1 MFILVCAWFVGSL
14 HFVIISSGKMLR
26 HEDCLDYGC
35 SFFAKL
41 SWTKIFFGKN
51 MVVTNYTLI
60 AEKMFLYGKK
70 KFILKTF
77 FTEKSF
83 FCREK
88 YEWKCKKTDISF
100 EKYIFMQI
108 IFVLQIKY
116 KYFWNIYSFC
126 QKTFFWS

>member
-1 MFILVCAWFVGSL
+1 
-14 HFVIISSGKMLR
+14 
-26 HEDCLDYGC
+26 
-35 SFFAKL
+35 
-41 SWTKIFFGKN
+41 

-83 FCREK
+83 LCREK

-100 EKYIFMQI
+100 
-108 IFVLQIKY
+108 
-116 KYFWNIYSFC
+116 
-126 QKTFFWS
+126 